1 MFCSVWVTRL
11 FLEKINMEDSPFS
24 PGTMLG
30 GPLDSAMDLDYMDE
44 LFSEGCWLE
53 TIDGSEFP
61 HPSPSLSTSFF
72 DSSFPFPALET
83 INGNTISSTSE
94 SQRGNQEEKQ
104 KLFLLGNSPLIDP
117 QGRTPLNTQS
127 LSQSMVPADGS
138 LRELENNITERSEI
152 SRRWWIGPM
161 ANPGPAATVMERL
174 IWTLGRIKD
183 FASHNDVLIQLWVPV
198 NRANRR
204 VLTTYEQ
211 PFQLDPNC
219 QRLAKYRDI
228 SVDYIFS
235 AEEDTN
241 DVVGLPGRVFL
252 GKVPEWTPDVQFFLG
267 DEYLRVCHAQQYD
280 VHGTLA
286 VPVFEQGSRTCL
298 GVIEVVMTTRK
309 IKYRSELENVCKAL
323 EVLFLTLDYL
333 Y

>member
-1 MFCSVWVTRL
+1 
-11 FLEKINMEDSPFS
+11 MEDSLFS

-30 GPLDSAMDLDYMDE
+30 GPLDSAMDFDYMDE

-61 HPSPSLSTSFF
+61 HPSPSFSTSFF
-72 DSSFPFPALET
+72 DSSFTFPALET
-83 INGNTISSTSE
+83 INGNTITSTSLT
-94 SQRGNQEEKQ
+94 QQGNQEERQ
-104 KLFLLGNSPLIDP
+104 KPFLLGNSPMIEP

-127 LSQSMVPADGS
+127 LSQSMVTVDGS
-138 LRELENNITERSEI
+138 HRELENYITEGSEI
-152 SRRWWIGPM
+152 SRRWWIEPM
-161 ANPGPAATVMERL
+161 ANPGPATTVMERL
-174 IWTLGRIKD
+174 IWALGRIKD
-183 FASHNDVLIQLWVPV
+183 FANHHDVLIQLWVPV

-211 PFQLDPNC
+211 PFELGLNC
-219 QRLAKYRDI
+219 QSLAKYRNI
-228 SVDYIFS
+228 SVNYIFS
-235 AEEDTN
+235 AEEDTKE
-241 DVVGLPGRVFL
+241 VVGLPGRVFL
-252 GKVPEWTPDVQFFLG
+252 GKVPEWTPDVQFFRSE
-267 DEYLRVCHAQQYD
+267 EYPRVGHAQQYD

-323 EVLFLTLDYL
+323 EVLFLSLDYL
-333 Y
+333 YIFIYLFFQNFF